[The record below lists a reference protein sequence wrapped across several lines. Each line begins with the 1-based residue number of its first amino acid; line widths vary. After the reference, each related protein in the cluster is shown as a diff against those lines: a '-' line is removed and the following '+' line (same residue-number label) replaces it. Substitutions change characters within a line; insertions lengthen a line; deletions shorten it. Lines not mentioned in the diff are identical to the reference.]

1 MKFYK
6 DTSVLDEAKARI
18 NRIFDEFDNVVVG
31 FSGGKDST
39 CVLNLTLEIAKER
52 NRLPQKVMFVD
63 QEAEWQFTIDYVKD
77 VMYREDVEPFW
88 IQAPFKI
95 TNSTST
101 SADCLEAWG
110 EGQKWMREKDP
121 IAIKENTFATS
132 KNSSHLD
139 EFYKFFPNF
148 FKHQF
153 PKQKSAYLAG
163 VRAEES
169 PTRAMALTNGVTYK
183 DITWGKVLNKADEHY
198 TFYPLYDWSYTDVWK
213 AIHEHNWQ
221 YCKVY
226 DYMYQYGYAVQDMRV
241 SNLHHETAIKQLF
254 FLQEIEGDTYNK
266 LTERLQGV
274 STASKFGEDDFFVK
288 ELPYMFKDWKE
299 YRDFLVDKLLPE
311 SSVPLFKKKF
321 EKLDEKYGTMRN
333 IDKLY
338 KICVQSI
345 VINDFGFVKLGNWER
360 GPEVDTW
367 RKYKKGKVSRHM
379 LKNKYI

>member
-39 CVLNLTLEIAKER
+39 CVLNLTLQIAKER

-121 IAIKENTFATS
+121 IAIKENTFATN

-321 EKLDEKYGTMRN
+321 EKLDEKYGTMKN

-338 KICVQSI
+338 RICVQSI

>member
-6 DTSVLDEAKARI
+6 DASVLVEAKARI
-18 NRIFDEFDNVVVG
+18 NRIFDEFENVVVG

-101 SADCLEAWG
+101 STDCLEAWG

-121 IAIKENTFATS
+121 ISIKENTFATS

-183 DITWGKVLNKADEHY
+183 DITWGKTLNKADEHY

-213 AIHEHNWQ
+213 AIHEHSWQ

-226 DYMYQYGYAVQDMRV
+226 DYMYQYGYAIQDMRV

-274 STASKFGEDDFFVK
+274 STASRFGEDDFFVK

-299 YRDFLVDKLLPE
+299 YRDFLTEKLLPE
-311 SSVPLFKKKF
+311 SSIPIFKKKF
-321 EKLDEKYGTMRN
+321 EKLDEKYGTMKN

>member
-6 DTSVLDEAKARI
+6 DTNVLDEAKARI

-39 CVLNLTLEIAKER
+39 CVLNLTLQIAKER

-77 VMYREDVEPFW
+77 IMYRDDVEPFW
-88 IQAPFKI
+88 IQVPFKI
-95 TNSTST
+95 TNSTSST
-101 SADCLEAWG
+101 SDHLEAWG
-110 EGQKWMREKDP
+110 EGQKWMRDKDP
-121 IAIKENTFATS
+121 ISIKMNTYMTG

-153 PKQKSAYLAG
+153 PNIKSAYLAG

-183 DITWGKVLNKADEHY
+183 DITWGKTLNKQEGHY
-198 TFYPLYDWSYTDVWK
+198 TFYPLYDWSYSDVWK
-213 AIHEHNWQ
+213 AIHEHSWQ

-226 DYMYQYGYAVQDMRV
+226 DYMYQHGHAIQDMRV

-254 FLQEIEGDTYNK
+254 FLQEIESDTYNK

-274 STASKFGEDDFFVK
+274 STASRLGEDDFFVK
-288 ELPYMFKDWKE
+288 ELPYMFLDWKE
-299 YRDFLVDKLLPE
+299 YRDFLVTKLLPE
-311 SSVPLFKKKF
+311 TSIPLFKEQF
-321 EKLDEKYGTMRN
+321 IKLDKKYGTMRN
-333 IDKLY
+333 IDKFH
-338 KICVQSI
+338 KVCVQSI
-345 VINDFGFVKLGNWER
+345 VINDFGFVKIKNWER
-360 GPEVDTW
+360 NPDVDTW
-367 RKYKKGKVSRHM
+367 RKYQKGKISRHTI
-379 LKNKYI
+379 KNKYI

>member
-6 DTSVLDEAKARI
+6 ETNVLEEAKARI

-39 CVLNLTLEIAKER
+39 CVLNLALQIAKER

-63 QEAEWQFTIDYVKD
+63 QEAEWQSAIDYVKEI
-77 VMYREDVEPFW
+77 MYRDDVEPYW
-88 IQAPFKI
+88 IQVPFKI
-95 TNSTST
+95 TNSASTTS
-101 SADCLEAWG
+101 DHLEAWG
-110 EGQKWMREKDP
+110 EGQKWMRDKDP
-121 IAIKENTFATS
+121 ISIKENIYKTG

-148 FKHQF
+148 FKYQF
-153 PKQKSAYLAG
+153 PNIKSAYLAG

-169 PTRAMALTNGVTYK
+169 PTRAVALTNSVTYK
-183 DITWGKVLNKADEHY
+183 DITWGKTLNKAEEHY

-213 AIHEHNWQ
+213 AIHEHDWN

-226 DYMYQYGYAVQDMRV
+226 DYMYQHGYVVRDMRV

-274 STASKFGEDDFFVK
+274 STASRFGEDDFFIK
-288 ELPYMFKDWKE
+288 ELPYMFSDWKE

-311 SSVPLFKKKF
+311 TSVILFKKHF
-321 EKLDEKYGTMRN
+321 DKLDNKYGTMRN
-333 IDKLY
+333 KDTFY
-338 KICVQSI
+338 KVCVQSI
-345 VINDFGFVKLGNWER
+345 VINDFGFVKITNWER
-360 GPEVDTW
+360 NPDVHTW
-367 RKYKKGKVSRHM
+367 RKYQKGTISRHTI
-379 LKNKYI
+379 KCKYI

>member
-6 DTSVLDEAKARI
+6 DASVLQEAIARI

-39 CVLNLTLEIAKER
+39 CVLNLTLQVAKER

-88 IQAPFKI
+88 IQASFKI

-101 SADCLEAWG
+101 SNDCLEAWG

-121 IAIKENTFATS
+121 ISIKENTFATS

-183 DITWGKVLNKADEHY
+183 DITWGKTLNKADEHY

-299 YRDFLVDKLLPE
+299 YRDFLTEKLLPE
-311 SSVPLFKKKF
+311 TSIPIFKKKF